1 MDTEVES
8 GDRKGRPNYSSEFKH
23 QLAVAACDPSVSV
36 SKLAHDHGIN
46 TNMLFKWRRDLRAG
60 LLTGLTTE
68 DTRLLPV
75 VLKTSSPAG
84 KPASGAPRVSDI
96 EITIS
101 DATVRVCVGM
111 DAALLLLVPQSM
123 RA

>member
-8 GDRKGRPNYSSEFKH
+8 GNRKGRPNYSPEFKH
-23 QLAVAACDPSVSV
+23 QLAVAACVPGVSV
-36 SKLAHDHGIN
+36 SKLAQDHGIN

-60 LLTGLTTE
+60 LLTGPVTG

-75 VLKTSSPAG
+75 VLKPSSPPA
-84 KPASGAPRVSDI
+84 KLASGASRASAI
-96 EITIS
+96 EITIA
-101 DATVRVCVGM
+101 DATVRVCAGT
-111 DAALLLLVPQSM
+111 DAALLRLVLQSL

>member
-8 GDRKGRPNYSSEFKH
+8 GNRKGRPNYSPEFKH
-23 QLAVAACDPSVSV
+23 QLAVAACAPGVSV
-36 SKLAHDHGIN
+36 SKLARDHGIN

-60 LLTGLTTE
+60 LLTGPATE

-75 VLKTSSPAG
+75 VLNASLPTA
-84 KPASGAPRVSDI
+84 KPASGASRASAI
-96 EITIS
+96 EITIA
-101 DATVRVCVGM
+101 DATVRVCAGT
-111 DAALLLLVPQSM
+111 DPALLRLVLQSL